1 MHIVLQPG
9 IAFLESGFVRPK
21 NAVDVAFRKY
31 LVTGINISKLYYEK
45 LNFICLQITAISALT
60 YFLTGFALAFGD
72 GNGFFGYDYFAL
84 VDLPDDKLA
93 MCFYQYSFAAT
104 AATIPSGVVHERSS
118 GLAFLLY
125 TALTSGRL
133 YNNTFICNNL
143 YINVIEIKLQDSF
156 TPSLLTGQQLKTA
169 GLPC

>member
-72 GNGFFGYDYFAL
+72 GNGFLGYDYFAL
-84 VDLPDDKLA
+84 VDLPDDRLA
-93 MCFYQYSFAAT
+93 MCFFQYSFAAT

-133 YNNTFICNNL
+133 YYYITHL
-143 YINVIEIKLQDSF
+143 Y
-156 TPSLLTGQQLKTA
+156 TGFCYL
-169 GLPC
+169 

>member
-21 NAVDVAFRKY
+21 NVVDVAFRKY
-31 LVTGINISKLYYEK
+31 LVTGINISLYYK
-45 LNFICLQITAISALT
+45 KFNFICLQITAISALT

-72 GNGFFGYDYFAL
+72 GNGFLGYDYFAL
-84 VDLPDDKLA
+84 VDLPDDRLA
-93 MCFYQYSFAAT
+93 MCFFQYSFAAT

-133 YNNTFICNNL
+133 YYYITHL
-143 YINVIEIKLQDSF
+143 Y
-156 TPSLLTGQQLKTA
+156 TGFYYL
-169 GLPC
+169 

>member
-84 VDLPDDKLA
+84 RVSA
-93 MCFYQYSFAAT
+93 GSRSASF
-104 AATIPSGVVHERSS
+104 RSN
-118 GLAFLLY
+118 APFP
-125 TALTSGRL
+125 
-133 YNNTFICNNL
+133 
-143 YINVIEIKLQDSF
+143 VEE
-156 TPSLLTGQQLKTA
+156 
-169 GLPC
+169 